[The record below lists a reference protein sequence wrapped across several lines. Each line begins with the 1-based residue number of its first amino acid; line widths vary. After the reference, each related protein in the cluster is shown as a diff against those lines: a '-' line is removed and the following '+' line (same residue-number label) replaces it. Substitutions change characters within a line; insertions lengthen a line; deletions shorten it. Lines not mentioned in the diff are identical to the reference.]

1 MGKKIIF
8 HLNVLPSTP
17 RLACSSYELM
27 RMDNDCNFL
36 IGAKVGAM
44 YMKKGRDTSSG
55 WMDGWMNGRTTI
67 WTGIIGLIEHHQPV
81 MMEALDCC

>member
-17 RLACSSYELM
+17 RLACRSLCELM

-55 WMDGWMNGRTTI
+55 
-67 WTGIIGLIEHHQPV
+67 
-81 MMEALDCC
+81 